1 MSAITQKY
9 QMSVVSGGRPVL
21 PRGGKSVCTLT
32 HDGQALVVPFSN
44 QLRVYSLDTRQ
55 CIKTVKFANSAL
67 LTGVFPEAQVADIV
81 MGDATGAVTGP
92 AAEKLLTLFT
102 DMGHVI
108 VLNYKGKLTE
118 TPAVHAIPLDSK
130 MGERVAKVFVSGE
143 SLKVLTASANEYR
156 LAKMSLEKGNVKLV
170 DPIVFP
176 GVMLT
181 AWSGDEQVLVALCRD
196 PASGNQKQIRVQSV
210 HSSAIVTEI
219 PLEKVLPVVNNN
231 NNAPNAPNTSSK
243 NARFVSA
250 LAIDNGGTQLALG
263 FASGVITIV
272 NVQDLKSRQL
282 KWHIDAVLALAFT
295 DDGAYLLSGGWEK
308 VMLFW
313 QLASNTQQFLPRL
326 NGIVVDIK
334 PRGKYYTL
342 ALQLAENESS
352 ADYQIVVLNAADL
365 TSRVQIS
372 GPMPVFNDQT
382 RSAAQP
388 VSALKSNTQ
397 INVSKKKHRRKLVKA
412 TRQDF
417 TTIIEQNAQTKQLY
431 IPHLSALQTFDFYKN
446 EQTALQFM
454 TDGMNNAMGKV
465 RDELNI
471 RDPEIKNIKVT
482 RDGNWLVSYE
492 VEFPPDDLLSS
503 GDLCHVLKFWSRN
516 ENDQS
521 QWTLRTKVLN
531 PHGKGTPITNILV
544 APVAVANGGVGCITS
559 DNNGGM
565 KYWAFD
571 VAEKNWCLKKL
582 LIPNFTNYSNSV
594 SLAWSRDGSLI
605 FHGFDDKLQIID
617 FDNFKQ
623 ISVPTSTDDTDVTMP
638 GEFTLDSEIQAVKLV
653 GDKNLVIATKT
664 SLSVIDLLLGKIT
677 RGFDL
682 YPYVNG
688 VYKNGH
694 LDRLISC
701 DEKNEKL
708 ALVVNEQLC
717 DSDDNKTADYKA
729 HILVFNADLSKVLDT
744 FTHDEYISWIGWNHD
759 TDFIFVDIQ
768 SRFGVVGTTVNTEM
782 VDESNREEATD
793 VLLDSANATT
803 DVSGETSQNSSES
816 YLEKL
821 RELSRKKNG
830 VTKSATATSTGEDGD
845 DAMDIEQEIIA
856 GNHKDDHGINMNSFS
871 NMFENIQNV
880 PMETLFDSV
889 MKALS

>member
-1 MSAITQKY
+1 MSAIAQKY

-21 PRGGKSVCTLT
+21 PRGGKSVCTVT

-44 QLRVYSLDTRQ
+44 QLRVYSLETRQ
-55 CIKTVKFANSAL
+55 CIKTVKFANSAVL
-67 LTGVFPEAQVADIV
+67 SQIFPAARVADIV

-102 DMGHVI
+102 DLGHAI

-118 TPAVHAIPLDSK
+118 TPAVHAIPVDAKL
-130 MGERVAKVFVSGE
+130 GERVEKVFVSGE
-143 SLKVLTASANEYR
+143 SLRVLIAGANDYKLAQLAFNTDKVVLTEP
-156 LAKMSLEKGNVKLV
+156 V
-170 DPIVFP
+170 VFP
-176 GVMLT
+176 GAMLT
-181 AWSGDEQVLVALCRD
+181 AWSGDEQVFAALCRD
-196 PASGNQKQIRVQSV
+196 PAAGNQKQVRVQSV
-210 HSSAIVTEI
+210 HSSAISTAI
-219 PLEKVLPVVNNN
+219 PLEKVIP
-231 NNAPNAPNTSSK
+231 NATTAPNTSSK

-250 LAIDNGGTQLALG
+250 LAIDNSGTQLALG

-272 NVQDLKSRQL
+272 NVADLQSRLL

-326 NGIVVDIK
+326 NGIVVDIQ

-397 INVSKKKHRRKLVKA
+397 INISKKKHRRKLVKA

-417 TTIIEQNAQTKQLY
+417 TTIIEQNPQTKQLY
-431 IPHLSALQTFDFYKN
+431 IPHMSALQTFDFYKN
-446 EQTALQFM
+446 EQSALQFM

-492 VEFPPDDLLSS
+492 VEYPPEDLMSS
-503 GDLCHVLKFWSRN
+503 GDLCHVLKFWTRQ
-516 ENDQS
+516 EDQS

-531 PHGKGTPITNILV
+531 PHGKGTPITNIMV
-544 APVAVANGGVGCITS
+544 APVSVANGGAGCITA

-571 VAEKNWCLKKL
+571 TAEKNWCLKKL

-623 ISVPTSTDDTDVTMP
+623 VSVPGSPDDSDVSMP
-638 GEFTLDSEIQAVKLV
+638 GEFTVDSEIQAVKLV
-653 GDKNLVIATKT
+653 GEKNLVIATKT
-664 SLSVIDLLLGKIT
+664 TLSVIDLLLGKIT

-688 VYKNGH
+688 MYKNSH

-708 ALVVNEQLC
+708 ALVINEQVA
-717 DSDDNKTADYKA
+717 DTADYKA
-729 HILVFNADLSKVLDT
+729 HILVFNGDLSKVLDR

-782 VDESNREEATD
+782 VDDSNRED
-793 VLLDSANATT
+793 VMEGILDGAAAAAETT
-803 DVSGETSQNSSES
+803 GETAHSSSES

-830 VTKSATATSTGEDGD
+830 VANTTAANGTVANGTQDE